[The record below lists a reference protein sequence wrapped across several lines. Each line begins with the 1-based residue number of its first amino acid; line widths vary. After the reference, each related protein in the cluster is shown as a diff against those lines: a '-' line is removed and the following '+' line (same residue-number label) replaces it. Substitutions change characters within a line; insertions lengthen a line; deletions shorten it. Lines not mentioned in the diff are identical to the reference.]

1 MQLCS
6 LKMIIANIQKIL
18 EDLRQH
24 EDLRKF
30 QEEDGE
36 KFCKKHKITSGQ
48 LNFLLS
54 VVAAERVKEKGI
66 L

>member
-1 MQLCS
+1 
-6 LKMIIANIQKIL
+6 MIIANIQEIL

-30 QEEDGE
+30 QEEDGK

-54 VVAAERVKEKGI
+54 VVAAERIKEKGI
-66 L
+66 S